1 MDNKLINRFLKYV
14 SIDTQSDET
23 KKNCPSTEKQWEL
36 ANLLFSE
43 LTELGLQDIAIDKNA
58 YVTATLPSNTD
69 KDTPVVGFIS
79 HMDTSPDMSGKDVKP
94 RIIHNYQGQDII
106 LDEPAGIILKTSEFP
121 ELLRY
126 IGQDLITTNGTTLLG
141 ADDKAGIAEIVT
153 AMEYL
158 IQHPEIKHGTIKIG
172 FTPDEEI
179 GRGADLFD
187 VKSFNADFAYTV
199 DGGQIG
205 ELEYENFNAAL
216 ASIQIQGRNVH
227 PGTAKD
233 QMINA
238 LLLGM
243 ELNMMLPPHQ
253 RPGHTEG
260 YEGFFHLIDFHGT
273 VESVGMRYIIRDHD
287 WDKFE
292 GKKKLIQETV
302 NFLNLKHGDRYTL
315 VLQDQYF
322 NMKEKIEP
330 VRYIVDI
337 AEQAMK
343 EVGVSVIKKPIR
355 GGTDGSKLSFMG
367 LPCPNIFAG
376 GHNFHGKYEYI
387 PVQSMEKSVRVIV
400 KICELV
406 AKVEVKSPKAI

>member
-1 MDNKLINRFLKYV
+1 MDNKLIDRFLKYV

-23 KKNCPSTEKQWEL
+23 QKSCPSTDKQWDL
-36 ANLLFSE
+36 ANYLYQE
-43 LTELGLQDIAIDKNA
+43 LTALGLSDVCLDNNA
-58 YVTATLPSNTD
+58 YVTATLPSNVD
-69 KDTPVVGFIS
+69 KDTPIVGFIS

-94 RIIHNYQGQDII
+94 QMIRNYQGQDIV
-106 LDEPAGIILKTSEFP
+106 LDEESAVILRPSEFP

-126 IGQDLITTNGTTLLG
+126 IGQDIITTDGKTLLG

-153 AMEYL
+153 AMEFL
-158 IQHPEIKHGTIKIG
+158 IKHPEIKHGTIKIG

-187 VKSFNADFAYTV
+187 VQSFGADFAYTV

-243 ELNMMLPPHQ
+243 ELNTLLPAHQ
-253 RPGHTEG
+253 RPQHTEG
-260 YEGFFHLIDFHGT
+260 YDGFFHLIDFHGT
-273 VESVGMRYIIRDHD
+273 VEASSMRYIIRDHD
-287 WDKFE
+287 VVKFE
-292 GKKKLIQETV
+292 EKKNLLQESVKFINQKYGQRCSLT
-302 NFLNLKHGDRYTL
+302 
-315 VLQDQYF
+315 LQDQYY

-337 AEQAMK
+337 AEEAMTK
-343 EVGVSVIKKPIR
+343 VGVNVIKKPIR

-387 PVQSMEKSVRVIV
+387 PVQSMEKSVAVIV
-400 KICELV
+400 KICEL
-406 AKVEVKSPKAI
+406 ASSISDKSKV